1 MNLNNIGDMFDA
13 GTWTVIAVIGA
24 IVAGFLLACVVEP
37 PGTRW
42 RIRGIERRHA
52 ARIAEIRAAHAE
64 HITRLEDWHA
74 TELAAINTAWRGDIN
89 EWGPTYIEPTI
100 LAPQSEPAAWN
111 EPTGYNRAVQSL
123 HALTEETPDEAR
135 AHYAGT
141 YMPDAWGTEF
151 IDAADSDVVF
161 VDMRA
166 LVHQAILG
174 ETEQTRQVIR
184 SLQAKQPAELVAVGP
199 VSGPPVATF
208 VGPTGSK
215 TRRTYPA
222 KKSRRARKGGR
233 R

>member
-13 GTWTVIAVIGA
+13 GTWTIIAVIGA
-24 IVAGFLLACVVEP
+24 ILAGFLLACVIEP

-74 TELAAINTAWRGDIN
+74 TELAAINTAWRGNID

-141 YMPDAWGTEF
+141 YLPDAWSTEF
-151 IDAADSDVVF
+151 IDA
-161 VDMRA
+161 VDEPTQVR
-166 LVHQAILG
+166 
-174 ETEQTRQVIR
+174 EVIR
-184 SLQAKQPAELVAVGP
+184 SLRTKQPAELVAVGP